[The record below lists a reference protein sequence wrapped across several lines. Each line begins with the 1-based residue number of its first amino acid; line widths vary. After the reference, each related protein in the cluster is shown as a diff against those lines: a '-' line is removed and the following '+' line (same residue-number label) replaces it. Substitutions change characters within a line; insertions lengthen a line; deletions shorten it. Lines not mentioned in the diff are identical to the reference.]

1 MSWWRL
7 CVVPRVGAEVV
18 ALGGDVPSPVGD
30 LLLAL
35 SSSFYLSLLPS
46 PNSPPLTT
54 YITLKLFAQLLALA
68 FCFRVWTREFL
79 LFISRRLLLRK
90 QNMDKHFS
98 FQKTPSRTG
107 QARVD
112 MRRTTDRARNQRQ
125 KCSRTRLT
133 FAPGPT
139 VTRAARDPG
148 ISLSACRWRPG
159 RVGSRRSV

>member
-1 MSWWRL
+1 MVE
-7 CVVPRVGAEVV
+7 VVCCPSCRAEVV

-68 FCFRVWTREFL
+68 FCFHVWTREFL

-90 QNMDKHFS
+90 QNMTNIFL
-98 FQKTPSRTG
+98 SRK
-107 QARVD
+107 
-112 MRRTTDRARNQRQ
+112 RRRARDRRVWT
-125 KCSRTRLT
+125 CAGRLT
-133 FAPGPT
+133 VPG
-139 VTRAARDPG
+139 TRDKNVR
-148 ISLSACRWRPG
+148 G
-159 RVGSRRSV
+159 RG